1 MQLMTFFTQH
11 PWFHTWI
18 AALVAVLASLLAYRI
33 GIALLLRVTR
43 KAPTLHSMVDYSRSA
58 ARWAIPLM
66 AVQAVWQAA
75 PDSLPAIDGA
85 RHLTGLLIIAT
96 LTWLLLRMVAGLL
109 EGVLKA
115 HPADDPD
122 NFHARTIATQARV
135 LTRSAMVII
144 GIIGAAMMLLTFPGA
159 RQVGTSLLASAGLF
173 GIVAGLATKPLFS
186 NLVAGLQIAL
196 TQPIRIDDVLVVE
209 GEWGRVHEITGSYVV
224 LRIWDDRNL
233 ILPLTYFIE
242 KPFYNWTRDSAR
254 LLGSV
259 FFYVDYTMPIA
270 DLRTAVEGIVKAAPQ
285 WDGRFF
291 NLVVTDT
298 TERCMQVRVL
308 CTAANSDL
316 AFDLRCL
323 IREKMIDYM
332 QQHHPQSLPRLRFE
346 GTADVSA
353 APAGAGAA
361 GLSPAPGAGFGGLQP
376 QPAN

>member
-1 MQLMTFFTQH
+1 
-11 PWFHTWI
+11 
-18 AALVAVLASLLAYRI
+18 
-33 GIALLLRVTR
+33 
-43 KAPTLHSMVDYSRSA
+43 
-58 ARWAIPLM
+58 
-66 AVQAVWQAA
+66 
-75 PDSLPAIDGA
+75 
-85 RHLTGLLIIAT
+85 
-96 LTWLLLRMVAGLL
+96 
-109 EGVLKA
+109 
-115 HPADDPD
+115 
-122 NFHARTIATQARV
+122 
-135 LTRSAMVII
+135 
-144 GIIGAAMMLLTFPGA
+144 
-159 RQVGTSLLASAGLF
+159 
-173 GIVAGLATKPLFS
+173 
-186 NLVAGLQIAL
+186 
-196 TQPIRIDDVLVVE
+196 
-209 GEWGRVHEITGSYVV
+209 
-224 LRIWDDRNL
+224 
-233 ILPLTYFIE
+233 
-242 KPFYNWTRDSAR
+242 
-254 LLGSV
+254 
-259 FFYVDYTMPIA
+259 MPIA